1 MIRLLAT
8 WNFNYVPT
16 CSARD
21 VVQKSQVTIQFEP
34 KSYNSSTP
42 NNSIIGT
49 YLLLLISLFILNMC
63 KTLKDLILNK
73 TDSID
78 IRDCYNQTGIAQI
91 LSTLDQELVGLENV
105 KSRVS
110 EISSVLLFD
119 RIREIQELPTLNSS
133 LHMAFTGRPGTGKT
147 SVAAKIALVLRNLG
161 YLTIGH
167 ITNVTR
173 EDLVGQY
180 VGHTAPKTREQ
191 LQKAR
196 GGILFIDEAHHLYK
210 PDNERD
216 YGAEAIE
223 LLLQVMENQRDDLI
237 LIFAG
242 GKDKIESFFHSNPG
256 ISSRIGNHVDFLD
269 YEVKELVAI
278 SQFLLHNENRYKY
291 TPQTVEILEYYI
303 GQLVKF
309 PAFANVR
316 TIKIFL
322 NQLLSYQAI
331 RVEKELVEKGQLCYD
346 SLVQLE
352 KEDFR
357 YFQADDFINIIGS
370 ENVTLYPFHSNAS
383 VLPSGSKTY
392 VAPAKRKL
400 Y

>member
-1 MIRLLAT
+1 
-8 WNFNYVPT
+8 
-16 CSARD
+16 
-21 VVQKSQVTIQFEP
+21 
-34 KSYNSSTP
+34 
-42 NNSIIGT
+42 
-49 YLLLLISLFILNMC
+49 MC
-63 KTLKDLILNK
+63 KTLKDLILNQSEK
-73 TDSID
+73 ID
-78 IRDCYNQTGIAQI
+78 IRDCYVQTGIEGI
-91 LSTLDQELVGLENV
+91 LGTLDQELVGLQNV
-105 KSRVS
+105 KSRVR

-161 YLTIGH
+161 YLTKGH

-242 GKDKIESFFHSNPG
+242 GKTKIEGFFHSNPG

-269 YEVKELVAI
+269 YNATELVEI
-278 SQFLLHNENRYKY
+278 SKFLLHNEFRYKF
-291 TPQTVEILEYYI
+291 TEETIDVLEFYI
-303 GQLVKF
+303 QQLITF

-322 NQLLSYQAI
+322 NQVLSYHAI
-331 RVEKELVEKGQLCYD
+331 RVEKVLMQNGSINYE
-346 SLVQLE
+346 SLVKLQ
-352 KEDFR
+352 KNDFQF
-357 YFQADDFINIIGS
+357 FQPDDFINIIGS
-370 ENVTLYPFHSNAS
+370 ENIKMYASSTSPSFGSPRQTPPKPASSRNSDPRKRSLY
-383 VLPSGSKTY
+383 
-392 VAPAKRKL
+392 
-400 Y
+400 

>member
-1 MIRLLAT
+1 
-8 WNFNYVPT
+8 
-16 CSARD
+16 
-21 VVQKSQVTIQFEP
+21 
-34 KSYNSSTP
+34 
-42 NNSIIGT
+42 
-49 YLLLLISLFILNMC
+49 MC
-63 KTLKDLILNK
+63 QTLKNLIINQ

-78 IRDCYNQTGIAQI
+78 IKKCYIETGIEQI
-91 LSTLDQELVGLENV
+91 LNTLDEELVGLREV
-105 KSRVS
+105 KDRVK

-119 RIREIQELPTLNSS
+119 RIREILELPVLNSS

-147 SVAAKIALVLRNLG
+147 SVAAKLALVLRNLG
-161 YLTIGH
+161 YLTKGH

-242 GKDKIESFFHSNPG
+242 TKKKLDLFFNSNPG
-256 ISSRIGNHVDFLD
+256 VSSRIGNHLDFLD
-269 YEVKELVAI
+269 YNLDELMEI
-278 SQFLLHNENRYKY
+278 TKFLLYNENRYKFSPE
-291 TPQTVEILEYYI
+291 TTEILSFYI
-303 GQLVKF
+303 RQLIQF

-322 NQLLSYQAI
+322 NQL
-331 RVEKELVEKGQLCYD
+331 
-346 SLVQLE
+346 
-352 KEDFR
+352 F
-357 YFQADDFINIIGS
+357 
-370 ENVTLYPFHSNAS
+370 
-383 VLPSGSKTY
+383 
-392 VAPAKRKL
+392 
-400 Y
+400 